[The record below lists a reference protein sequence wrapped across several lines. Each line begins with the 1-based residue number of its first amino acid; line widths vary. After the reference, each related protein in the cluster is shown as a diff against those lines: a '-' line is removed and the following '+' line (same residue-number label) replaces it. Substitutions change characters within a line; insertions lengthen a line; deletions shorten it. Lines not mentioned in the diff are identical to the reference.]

1 MLPSRALALG
11 PDSAQVHSSAA
22 LIRNAEWDWT
32 GAERELRRALQVNPG
47 YAPTYQRLALTAT
60 VHGRFDEA
68 QSLLRRAQ
76 TFDPLNWMV
85 TYALGENAYYARRFD
100 EAIVFAGQLDVK
112 GATANLL
119 HRAWFQKHDL
129 ARSRAALAG
138 DHTTFAEIDRITLTP
153 DHDAAAR
160 ALRNLL
166 SETHERLAPCF
177 VASSAARIG
186 LTDVAFE
193 WLEKA
198 YAAHDPDLASL
209 GIEPDFDSIRGDPR
223 YRGLLRRVGL

>member
-1 MLPSRALALG
+1 MSRALALD

-112 GATANLL
+112 GGTANLL
-119 HRAWFQKHDL
+119 HRVVSE
-129 ARSRAALAG
+129 ARPRPFPGSAG
-138 DHTTFAEIDRITLTP
+138 GRSHYLCRDRS
-153 DHDAAAR
+153 DYADAR
-160 ALRNLL
+160 
-166 SETHERLAPCF
+166 P
-177 VASSAARIG
+177 
-186 LTDVAFE
+186 
-193 WLEKA
+193 
-198 YAAHDPDLASL
+198 
-209 GIEPDFDSIRGDPR
+209 
-223 YRGLLRRVGL
+223 